1 MKNQETFHRNAPI
14 GRLVV
19 KVGTS
24 LLTRDGG
31 HLDRARMARF
41 ARELS
46 VVQKTGVQVVL
57 VSSGAIAAGM
67 GELGWKKRPSEV
79 AKKQAAAA
87 VGQPRLM
94 ETYRRFFRRR
104 GVSVAQ
110 VLLTREDFENNTRR
124 KNAQSTL
131 STLLESGVIPIIN
144 ENDTVAVEEI
154 RVGDNDTLAAHVAVN
169 VKADLLVLLTDV
181 EGLMTRHPRHGD
193 GRLIRYVPKI
203 GTAIEAIAHSL
214 PGTDGGTG
222 GMLTK
227 IRAGRHATRHGV
239 SMVIASGKKQGVLVR
254 LAAGQLLGT
263 FFAAIGRTAK
273 MDNRK

>member
-1 MKNQETFHRNAPI
+1 MTINRF
-14 GRLVV
+14 VV
-19 KVGTS
+19 KIGTS

-46 VVQKTGVQVVL
+46 TVQKTGVQVVL

-67 GELGWKKRPSEV
+67 GELGWKKRPKEL

-94 ETYRRFFRRR
+94 ETYRRFFHRR

-110 VLLTREDFENNTRR
+110 VLLTREDFENNARR
-124 KNAQSTL
+124 RNAQA
-131 STLLESGVIPIIN
+131 TLLTLMQAGVIPIIN

-181 EGLMTRHPRHGD
+181 EGLMTRSPRHGL
-193 GRLIRYVPKI
+193 GELIRYVPRI
-203 GTAIEAIAHSL
+203 GAAIESIAHAA
-214 PGTDGGTG
+214 PGTEGGTG
-222 GMLTK
+222 GMMTK
-227 IRAGRHATRHGV
+227 IRAARHATRHGV
-239 SMVIASGKKQGVLVR
+239 PMVIASGKKQGVLMR

-263 FFAAIGRTAK
+263 FFAP
-273 MDNRK
+273 NRHN